1 MALADL
7 LRYRQRLGL
16 ILGVRAPCANVV
28 AGLGPA
34 GILHLAPLTALRTQR
49 MEIGQL
55 VARNISRTGDRQ
67 ADALETLQAVGFPG
81 AAEGLIVFS

>member
-1 MALADL
+1 MRFVEDV
-7 LRYRQRLGL
+7 
-16 ILGVRAPCANVV
+16 VRA
-28 AGLGPA
+28 GSGSA

-55 VARNISRTGDRQ
+55 VTRNVSRTGDRQ

>member
-1 MALADL
+1 
-7 LRYRQRLGL
+7 
-16 ILGVRAPCANVV
+16 
-28 AGLGPA
+28 
-34 GILHLAPLTALRTQR
+34 

-67 ADALETLQAVGFPG
+67 ADALETLQAIGFPG